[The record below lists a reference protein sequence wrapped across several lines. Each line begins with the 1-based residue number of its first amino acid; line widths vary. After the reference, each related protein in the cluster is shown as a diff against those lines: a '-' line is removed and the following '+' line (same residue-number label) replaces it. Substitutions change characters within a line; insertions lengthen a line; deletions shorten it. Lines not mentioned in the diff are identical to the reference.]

1 MKLPV
6 IKQIQ
11 RNCSVADIETAIS
24 VLEITSEAAS
34 LKEEELNVIGE
45 LISNMCGALEVHE
58 LVATGISEK
67 DAGNMFMKKVLGSID
82 TVRPA

>member
-11 RNCSVADIETAIS
+11 RTCSVAEIETAIK
-24 VLEITSEAAS
+24 VLENTSEALS
-34 LKEEELNVIGE
+34 LKEEELNEIGE

-58 LVATGISEK
+58 MVASGMSEK
-67 DAGNMFMKKVLGSID
+67 DAGNAFMKKVLGSID
-82 TVRPA
+82 QK

>member
-11 RNCSVADIETAIS
+11 RTSSVEEIETAIK
-24 VLEITSEAAS
+24 VLEAASEAAS
-34 LKEEELNVIGE
+34 LKEEEINVIGE

-58 LVATGISEK
+58 MIAAGMTERE
-67 DAGNMFMKKVLGSID
+67 AGNEFMKKVLGSID
-82 TVRPA
+82 RA

>member
-11 RNCSVADIETAIS
+11 KTCSIAEIETAIK
-24 VLEITSEAAS
+24 VLESTSEAAS
-34 LKEEELNVIGE
+34 LKDEELNVIGE

-58 LVATGISEK
+58 AIANGQTEREALNG
-67 DAGNMFMKKVLGSID
+67 FMQKVMSSID
-82 TVRPA
+82 KN